1 MNGAHPEEEGAEHR
15 NDAIERP
22 CPACR
27 NPISQEKLFSHTAFE
42 PSDAEM
48 RAAKVEEDDAVPI
61 LDGEPRVGRVLRRR
75 RSCSLS
81 IHSEYDDEDD
91 LDDFIVEDGHEDS
104 DDDDDFNGRRE
115 RKAEKKR
122 RHKAKGKARAIILSD
137 DEDDDD
143 VICGAKPDY
152 DFVPAPGAGPTEIRM
167 LPKFVP
173 SAKMKV
179 RFHI

>member
-1 MNGAHPEEEGAEHR
+1 MNGAQPEEEGAEHR

-27 NPISQEKLFSHTAFE
+27 NPISQEKLFCHTAFE

-48 RAAKVEEDDAVPI
+48 RAAKVDEDDAVPI
-61 LDGEPRVGRVLRRR
+61 FDGEPRVGRVLRRR

-91 LDDFIVEDGHEDS
+91 LDDFIVEDGHDDS
-104 DDDDDFNGRRE
+104 DDDDDFSGRRE

-143 VICGAKPDY
+143 GDDDDAANDDERGK
-152 DFVPAPGAGPTEIRM
+152 GKLSGTTSEEE
-167 LPKFVP
+167 
-173 SAKMKV
+173 KV
-179 RFHI
+179 ARSMTGEVRA